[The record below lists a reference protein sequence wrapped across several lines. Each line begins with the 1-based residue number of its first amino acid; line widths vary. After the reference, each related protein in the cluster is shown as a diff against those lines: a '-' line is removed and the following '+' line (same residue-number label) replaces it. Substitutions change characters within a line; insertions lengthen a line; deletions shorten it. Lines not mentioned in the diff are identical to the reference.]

1 MDSSDRKKMSRSLQQ
16 SFIFLKQTQGDCE
29 RERWERSEG
38 NPSLGNLRKE
48 ELCALCSPGHAKMQF
63 GDCPGLHWKVMV
75 FTELSYDQ
83 LFTDSL

>member
-1 MDSSDRKKMSRSLQQ
+1 MDSSDRKKKSRSLKQ
-16 SFIFLKQTQGDCE
+16 SFIFLKQAQGDGE
-29 RERWERSEG
+29 RERSEG